1 MIVYFIYLF
10 VWFIMGL
17 LYLQTILLKPKAQM
31 YWVLH
36 LSSNLSMPVFS
47 ALSEHAVSEGT
58 DIQLFS

>member
-1 MIVYFIYLF
+1 MIVYFICLF

-17 LYLQTILLKPKAQM
+17 LYLQTILLKHKAQM

-47 ALSEHAVSEGT
+47 ALSEPWVSEGT
-58 DIQLFS
+58 DIQLFP